1 MILTI
6 FHRDRHYQLIKSV
19 QPWLQEVALTC
30 TQSADFL
37 LHAMSESLAPKH
49 TALCV
54 KHGQNPKVSRLRKS
68 SLPILAPISMSISWG
83 MPHFHGNAQFTNL
96 ARHRSSQILTS
107 WHPSGNAQVLKFW
120 RTWSNPKQD
129 RDHWLISIPS
139 ELRNYWMDF
148 CFQYSSWNFMKHCSK
163 KTF

>member
-1 MILTI
+1 MILSSSISRPICKDDLDYFSI
-6 FHRDRHYQLIKSV
+6 FFTGIDIISSSNPFI
-19 QPWLQEVALTC
+19 QPWLQEVALSC
-30 TQSADFL
+30 TQSADLL

-83 MPHFHGNAQFTNL
+83 MPHFHGIAQFTNL

-107 WHPSGNAQVLKFW
+107 KRKRPSSEVL
-120 RTWSNPKQD
+120 T
-129 RDHWLISIPS
+129 HLIQSQT
-139 ELRNYWMDF
+139 R
-148 CFQYSSWNFMKHCSK
+148 
-163 KTF
+163 